1 MENKEKKALP
11 IIALI
16 IGILALVLSW
26 VPIVN
31 NFAAVLA
38 VVAIILGV
46 IAIIV
51 NRKNK
56 KTLSIVG
63 TVISIL
69 AIVIVLATQAMYS
82 SAIDGASKAVSTS
95 MSSSQ
100 KEAEDKFKW
109 SKSDYDALVTGD
121 TMTGAGGSNYDEL
134 EAKYGKPSNSTEST
148 SGDYTIRS
156 VSWDN
161 MGAKDYKSVSL
172 TFTKQADGA
181 WLISH
186 KMQSG
191 LE

>member
-16 IGILALVLSW
+16 IGSLALVLSW

-63 TVISIL
+63 TVISVL

-82 SAIDGASKAVSTS
+82 SAIDSASKAVNTS
-95 MSSSQ
+95 MSSAQ
-100 KEAEDKFKW
+100 KEADDKFKW
-109 SKSDYDALVTGD
+109 TKTEYDALVSGDSLTGV
-121 TMTGAGGSNYDEL
+121 GGTNYDTL
-134 EAKYGKPSNSTEST
+134 EAKYGKPSSSSESQA
-148 SGDYTIRS
+148 GDYTS
-156 VSWDN
+156 KYVSWDN
-161 MGAKDYKSVSL
+161 MGASNYKSVSL
-172 TFTKQADGA
+172 TFSKQADGS
-181 WLISH
+181 WLLSN
-186 KMQSG
+186 KSQSG

>member
-1 MENKEKKALP
+1 MENSEKKVLP
-11 IIALI
+11 IITLI

-38 VVAIILGV
+38 VVAIILGA

-63 TVISIL
+63 TIISVL
-69 AIVIVLATQAMYS
+69 AFIIVLATQSMYS
-82 SAIDGASKAVSTS
+82 SAIDDVSKAVNTS
-95 MSSSQ
+95 MSSSE
-100 KEAEDKFKW
+100 KEANDKFKW
-109 SKSDYDALVTGD
+109 TKSDYDALISGD
-121 TMTGAGGSNYDEL
+121 SLTGAGGTNYDTL
-134 EAKYGKPSNSTEST
+134 EAKYGEPSSSSESQA
-148 SGDYTIRS
+148 GNYTNKY

-161 MGAKDYKSVSL
+161 MGSSNYKSVSL
-172 TFTKQADGA
+172 TFAKQADGS
-181 WLISH
+181 WLLSN
-186 KMQSG
+186 KSQYG

>member
-1 MENKEKKALP
+1 MENSEKKVLP
-11 IIALI
+11 IITLI

-38 VVAIILGV
+38 VVAIILGA

-63 TVISIL
+63 TIISVL
-69 AIVIVLATQAMYS
+69 AFIIVLATQSMYS
-82 SAIDGASKAVSTS
+82 SAIDNASKAVNTS
-95 MSSSQ
+95 MSSSE
-100 KEAEDKFKW
+100 KEANDKFKW
-109 SKSDYDALVTGD
+109 TKSDYDALISGD
-121 TMTGAGGSNYDEL
+121 SLTGAGGTNYNTL
-134 EAKYGKPSNSTEST
+134 EAKYGKPSSSSESQA
-148 SGDYTIRS
+148 GDYTNKY

-161 MGAKDYKSVSL
+161 MGSSNYKSVSL
-172 TFTKQADGA
+172 TFAKQADGS
-181 WLISH
+181 WLLSN
-186 KMQSG
+186 KSQSG

>member
-63 TVISIL
+63 VVISVL

-121 TMTGAGGSNYDEL
+121 TMTGAGGSNYDTL

-172 TFTKQADGA
+172 TFTKQADGS
-181 WLISH
+181 WLLSN